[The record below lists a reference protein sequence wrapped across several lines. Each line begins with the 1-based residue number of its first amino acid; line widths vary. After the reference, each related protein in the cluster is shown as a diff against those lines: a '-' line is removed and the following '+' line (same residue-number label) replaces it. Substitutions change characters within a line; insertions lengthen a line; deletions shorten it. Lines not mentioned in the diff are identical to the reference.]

1 MRDQI
6 RLTQFGWGIRQGII
20 NVVHSSLSNS
30 TYFLFDECMIL
41 YRRIDL
47 GMVIVRRSRGG
58 VIPTPI
64 TIIVAHRNPMAA
76 QVLCCALRG
85 QRKHFAVVGCVHT
98 PEELLKQVSE
108 HHPDIAVISSILQ
121 GDPDGGLKV
130 VRELRVS
137 GTTTRPIV
145 LLEFSDAK
153 QVFDAFS
160 AGAKG
165 VVCQTDPFEAM
176 CKCVRCVHA
185 GQIWA
190 DSTQLQGIFKTLAE
204 REPARIVS
212 AKGIPLL
219 TKREE
224 QIAHMVA
231 EGLPNREISAK
242 LGVTLYTV
250 KNHLFRIYGK
260 LGISNRVELVLYALS
275 SRQSKASP

>member
-1 MRDQI
+1 M
-6 RLTQFGWGIRQGII
+6 
-20 NVVHSSLSNS
+20 
-30 TYFLFDECMIL
+30 
-41 YRRIDL
+41 
-47 GMVIVRRSRGG
+47 
-58 VIPTPI
+58 PI
-64 TIIVAHRNPMAA
+64 TIVVAQRSPMAA

-108 HHPDIAVISSILQ
+108 HHPDIAVISSILR

-130 VRELRVS
+130 VRKLRVS

-145 LLEFSDAK
+145 LLDSSDSK

-165 VVCQTDPFEAM
+165 VVSQADSFEAL
-176 CKCVRCVHA
+176 CKCIRCVHA

-190 DSTQLQGIFKTLAE
+190 DSTQLQGIFETLVE

-231 EGLPNREISAK
+231 EGLPNHEISAK
-242 LGVTLYTV
+242 LGVSLHTV
-250 KNHLFRIYGK
+250 KNHLYRIYGK

-275 SRQSKASP
+275 SGDGS